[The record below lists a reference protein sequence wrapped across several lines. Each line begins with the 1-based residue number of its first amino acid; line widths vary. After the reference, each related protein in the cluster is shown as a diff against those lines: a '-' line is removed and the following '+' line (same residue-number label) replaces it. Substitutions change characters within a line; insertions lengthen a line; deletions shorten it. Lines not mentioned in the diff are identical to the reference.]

1 MFHNWQFSV
10 GSQGPATF
18 ADDDNN
24 AWQCCSLPYSCL
36 SCVLVYS
43 SCFLTSLGSRFLAI
57 FVGGNYPPHRD
68 LTTTHQ
74 KHPDTIFVNVPERST
89 RMRQD
94 ICAVCL
100 HLLQKTSWHGMHF
113 LPGVMPPQIIRK
125 ALKDLGPEKSR
136 RVPRGADRS
145 SSTGT
150 DSLQGDWPV
159 RRWRGSWPQQWLK
172 KEFTT
177 SDKKLDAFKMNF
189 RNCLSFPHWKCGNEM
204 MRFPIIMLTFSN
216 MFLSASTD
224 FHPASFFVCSFTLAR
239 LRDRVSDRLPSRKAA
254 SFPWHWML
262 WSQFSSGE
270 VKLRLFFE
278 MALNVPKEGAK
289 ANGVGY
295 GWTE

>member
-1 MFHNWQFSV
+1 MWRVRTCFTT
-10 GSQGPATF
+10 GSFRLALKDRPRSPTMTTMH
-18 ADDDNN
+18 DN
-24 AWQCCSLPYSCL
+24 AVVCL
-36 SCVLVYS
+36 IPVYHVFYS
-43 SCFLTSLGSRFLAI
+43 SCFLTSLGSRCLAI

-159 RRWRGSWPQQWLK
+159 RRWRGSWPQRWLK
-172 KEFTT
+172 KRIYYKWQKNWCLEAEFQ
-177 SDKKLDAFKMNF
+177 KLFVVPPLKMWEWNGEISHYPADLFKYV
-189 RNCLSFPHWKCGNEM
+189 
-204 MRFPIIMLTFSN
+204 
-216 MFLSASTD
+216 FLSINGLPSVNT
-224 FHPASFFVCSFTLAR
+224 SYQFFCVPFFSLAR

-262 WSQFSSGE
+262 WSSSLVE
-270 VKLRLFFE
+270 KLGSSSLVE
-278 MALNVPKEGAK
+278 KSD
-289 ANGVGY
+289 
-295 GWTE
+295 

>member
-1 MFHNWQFSV
+1 MF
-10 GSQGPATF
+10 
-18 ADDDNN
+18 
-24 AWQCCSLPYSCL
+24 
-36 SCVLVYS
+36 YS
-43 SCFLTSLGSRFLAI
+43 SCFLTSLGSRCLAI

-159 RRWRGSWPQQWLK
+159 RRWRGSWPQRWLK
-172 KEFTT
+172 KRIYYKWQ
-177 SDKKLDAFKMNF
+177 KKLMPWSWISETVCCSPIENVGMKWWDFP
-189 RNCLSFPHWKCGNEM
+189 LSCWPFQICFSQHQ
-204 MRFPIIMLTFSN
+204 RTSLRQHVLPIFLCAI
-216 MFLSASTD
+216 FLSCTA
-224 FHPASFFVCSFTLAR
+224 AR
-239 LRDRVSDRLPSRKAA
+239 PSIRQAT
-254 SFPWHWML
+254 F
-262 WSQFSSGE
+262 
-270 VKLRLFFE
+270 
-278 MALNVPKEGAK
+278 
-289 ANGVGY
+289 
-295 GWTE
+295 